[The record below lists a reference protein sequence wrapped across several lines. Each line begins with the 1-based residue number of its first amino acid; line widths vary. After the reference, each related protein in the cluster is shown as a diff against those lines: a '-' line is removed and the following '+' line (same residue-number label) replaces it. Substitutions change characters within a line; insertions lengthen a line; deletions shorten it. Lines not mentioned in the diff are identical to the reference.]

1 VGRDMLW
8 QAQWAIAAGWVARR
22 VPAPGSTVVPFQK
35 RKRCPKNGKCCKG
48 LVHERA
54 TKTAGR
60 HWRERRIQEAGRTRP
75 PARRQRSLKHLEGS
89 ILEGGREG
97 KSEERGRPYRQKRK
111 GKISWAVGP
120 ERRGEDQGARRQ
132 VGGGRDVHGSAAE
145 IADRNSGERES
156 LSTRSRDLNQ
166 RGHHHHPVK
175 ARSATHAS

>member
-1 VGRDMLW
+1 MLW

-111 GKISWAVGP
+111 GTISWAVGP

-132 VGGGRDVHGSAAE
+132 VGGGEGRARIS
-145 IADRNSGERES
+145 
-156 LSTRSRDLNQ
+156 SRDSRQEQ
-166 RGHHHHPVK
+166 RRTREPQYWGPE
-175 ARSATHAS
+175 TPQMQQ